1 MSKSKI
7 EWTDRTWNI
16 SSGCTKASQGCKN
29 CYAEREWGRL
39 SKNPN
44 TVYYGRKFTD
54 VMCHPER
61 MEQPLQWK
69 KPSKIFVNSMSD
81 LFHDDVP
88 DNFIDKV
95 FDVIEKCPQHIFQIL
110 TKRPERMRDYSIS
123 NPFPKNVWAGVS
135 VENQGT
141 AEERIPLLLDADVL
155 VRWISVEPL
164 LGEIGI
170 KPYLY
175 NKFTPDG
182 RLNLKAYIKSHHSDK
197 LDWVVAGG
205 ETGKNARPMHPN
217 WVRSI
222 RDQCNEARV
231 PFMFKQWGTYAP
243 ISTTDNKQILPFG
256 TYNTETLF
264 GFKKCSKKIA
274 GRLLDG
280 KLHDEYPKVIL

>member
-61 MEQPLQWK
+61 LEQPLQWK